1 MKELSLNILDI
12 AGNSVR
18 AKAQRIDILLD
29 ETEDTLTFTIRD
41 DGIGMSEALLARV
54 TDPFATTRT
63 TRKVGLGIPF
73 LKMEAEQ
80 TGGSLTIT
88 SRSIE
93 NAPEDHGTELSA
105 SFIKTHIDFIP
116 LGDIVETLCTLVH
129 GSPTLNINFRHIY
142 GEREVSLSTEEMRAM
157 LGDDVPLS
165 DPEVLAWMRAYL
177 KEGYGELYGAM

>member
-18 AKAQRIDILLD
+18 AEATLIEILLE
-29 ETEDTLTFTIRD
+29 ETEETLSFTIKD
-41 DGIGMSEALLARV
+41 DGRGMTRELLARV

-80 TGGSLTIT
+80 TGGYLTIE

-93 NAPEDHGTELSA
+93 EFPDAHGTVLS
-105 SFIKTHIDFIP
+105 SRFVKTHIDYIP
-116 LGDIVETLCTLVH
+116 LGDIVETVCTLVH
-129 GSPTLNINFRHIY
+129 GMGKIDLLFRHSY
-142 GEREVSLSTEEMRAM
+142 LDREVTLSTADMREM
-157 LGDDVPLS
+157 LGDELPLS
-165 DPEVLAWMRAYL
+165 SPDVIEWLRAYL
-177 KEGYGELYGAM
+177 SEGYAELYGN